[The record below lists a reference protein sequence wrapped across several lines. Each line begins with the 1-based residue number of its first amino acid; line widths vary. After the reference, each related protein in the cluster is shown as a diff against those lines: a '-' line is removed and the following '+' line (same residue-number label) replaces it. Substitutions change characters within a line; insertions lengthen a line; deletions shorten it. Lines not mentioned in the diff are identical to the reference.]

1 VGPTE
6 RKMRST
12 VSLSMI
18 LILSTIL
25 GTDTFF
31 GGVTSHSLDTSILTA
46 PKKITIPSLNLHA
59 FVVFT

>member
-1 VGPTE
+1 
-6 RKMRST
+6 MRST